1 MKKDLKK
8 PVLIFDFDGTLINTI
23 DESINFINKKS
34 KILGFDKIDKK
45 KEKFFRSLPL
55 LESVQLLGLSNWEL
69 LKLLW
74 QVRNNLHK
82 KIPMIKPY
90 SHVVKGLNSLHKSGF
105 TILIVTLNS
114 AKIVRK
120 FLKFNKIDFF
130 NEVISCNILFGKER
144 SLKKIL
150 KKYQIASRE
159 ALYIGDEI
167 RDIVACQK
175 INMPIVS
182 VSYGMNNPENLA
194 TFKPDFLVDNFAQAV
209 NTINLYQKEKF
220 G

>member
-1 MKKDLKK
+1 VKKDLKK

-23 DESINFINKKS
+23 DESLDFINKKAQS
-34 KILGFDKIDKK
+34 LGFEKIDKK

-55 LESVQLLGLSNWEL
+55 FESIRLLGLSNWNL
-69 LKLLW
+69 FKLLF
-74 QVRNNLHK
+74 QVRNNLNK
-82 KIPMIKPY
+82 KIPIIKPY
-90 SHVVKGLNSLHKSGF
+90 EHVVEGLNSLHKSGF

-114 AKIVRK
+114 TKIVKK

-130 NEVISCNILFGKER
+130 DEIISCNILIGKER
-144 SLKKIL
+144 FLKKIL
-150 KKYQIASRE
+150 KKHRLTSRE
-159 ALYIGDEI
+159 VLYIGDEI

-175 INMPIVS
+175 INVPIVS

-194 TFKPDFLVDNFAQAV
+194 TFKPNFLVDNFAQVV

-220 G
+220 

>member
-1 MKKDLKK
+1 MKKKLKK

-23 DESINFINKKS
+23 DESIKFLNKKS
-34 KILGFDKIDKK
+34 KLLGFEKIDKK
-45 KEKFFRSLPL
+45 KEKFFRSVSL
-55 LESVQLLGLSNWEL
+55 LESIGLLGLSKWNL
-69 LKLLW
+69 VKLLF
-74 QVRNNLHK
+74 QVRKNLNK
-82 KIPMIKPY
+82 KIPVIKPY
-90 SHVVKGLNSLHKSGF
+90 DHVVRGLNTLHKSGF

-114 AKIVRK
+114 KKIVKR

-130 NEVISCNILFGKER
+130 DEVISCNILMGKER

-150 KKYQIASRE
+150 KQYKITSRE

-167 RDIVACQK
+167 RDVVACQK
-175 INMPIVS
+175 INMPIIS

-194 TFKPDFLVDNFAQAV
+194 TFKPDFLVDNFAQVV